1 MAGDAAVNHVLG
13 ISGGGDQYVTQSQLG
28 SLLDAWYAKKQP
40 LQQSQATPNAQTY
53 TPSYSSD
60 ATQQAAGA
68 GTQQTLGAQPMPQQR
83 QDYGWRPSP
92 YMGGYGNYGGGFQ
105 TPFSGYGMGMGY
117 GGMGGYGSYGGGY
130 YPSSGFGMGGMGYGQ
145 MYNPF
150 SMY

>member
-1 MAGDAAVNHVLG
+1 
-13 ISGGGDQYVTQSQLG
+13 
-28 SLLDAWYAKKQP
+28 
-40 LQQSQATPNAQTY
+40 
-53 TPSYSSD
+53 
-60 ATQQAAGA
+60 
-68 GTQQTLGAQPMPQQR
+68 MPQQR

-145 MYNPF
+145 MYSPF